1 MSKLFLTNIDLN
13 KNQIENLRLQNLPTS
28 VAPASPVDGQVYYDT
43 TLNSIMVWDAD
54 VTPSGAW
61 QRVLESGSV
70 VNADIKSDAAIDLSK
85 LATDPLARANHTGS
99 QAASTIS
106 DLATVVKAYKL
117 NEFGAP
123 TAAVAM
129 NTQKITGLG
138 TPTADTDAA
147 TKAYV
152 DAVKTGLDVKDSVR
166 VATTANIATLSGT
179 MTIDA
184 IAVVAG
190 DRVLV
195 KDQTTGSQN
204 GIWVVA
210 AGAWSRATDAD
221 TEINPG
227 MFVFVEQGTAN
238 ADSGWVMTA
247 DGAIT
252 VGTTALTFA
261 QFSGAGQI
269 TAGAGMTKNGNTLDV
284 VGTSNRIT
292 ANADSIDIASNY
304 VGQTSITTLGTVAT
318 GTWNATTISV
328 GKGGTGATTLTG
340 YVKGNGTG
348 AMTAAATVP
357 GSEVSGNIAGNAA
370 NVTGTVAI
378 ANGGTGATTAAGART
393 NLGITAG
400 FKYTATSPAITV
412 VSNTATWTVTHS
424 FATQDVIVQLRNAT
438 SNAIVEADIVLTDAN
453 TVTISWISTTN
464 VAAGAYK
471 VVVLG

>member
-1 MSKLFLTNIDLN
+1 
-13 KNQIENLRLQNLPTS
+13 
-28 VAPASPVDGQVYYDT
+28 
-43 TLNSIMVWDAD
+43 
-54 VTPSGAW
+54 
-61 QRVLESGSV
+61 
-70 VNADIKSDAAIDLSK
+70 
-85 LATDPLARANHTGS
+85 
-99 QAASTIS
+99 
-106 DLATVVKAYKL
+106 
-117 NEFGAP
+117 
-123 TAAVAM
+123 
-129 NTQKITGLG
+129 
-138 TPTADTDAA
+138 
-147 TKAYV
+147 
-152 DAVKTGLDVKDSVR
+152 
-166 VATTANIATLSGT
+166 
-179 MTIDA
+179 MTIDTV
-184 IAVVAG
+184 AVVAG

-195 KDQTTGSQN
+195 KNQTTASQN

-227 MFVFVEQGTAN
+227 MFVFVEQGTVN
-238 ADSGWVMTA
+238 ADSGWIMTT

-252 VGTTALTFA
+252 VGTTALAFA

-400 FKYTATSPAITV
+400 LKYVATSPAITV
-412 VSNTATWTVTHS
+412 DVSNTATWTVTHS
-424 FATQDVIVQLRNAT
+424 LSTQDVIVQLRDGSTNAV
-438 SNAIVEADIVLTDAN
+438 VEADVVLTN
-453 TVTISWISTTN
+453 SSTVTISWISTTN

>member
-28 VAPASPVDGQVYYDT
+28 AAPASPVDGQVYYDT

-54 VTPSGAW
+54 VTPSGTW

-70 VNADIKSDAAIDLSK
+70 VDADIKSDAAIALSK
-85 LATDPLARANHTGS
+85 LETDPLARANHTGS

-129 NTQKITGLG
+129 NAQKITGLAD
-138 TPTADTDAA
+138 PTLAQDAA

-152 DAVKTGLDVKDSVR
+152 DAVKTGLDVKESVK

-184 IAVVAG
+184 VGVVAG

-210 AGAWSRATDAD
+210 TGAWSRATDAD

-269 TAGAGMTKNGNTLDV
+269 TAGTGLTKTGNTINAA
-284 VGTSNRIT
+284 GTVNRISVT
-292 ANADSIDIASNY
+292 ADAIDISTSY
-304 VGQTSITTLGTVAT
+304 VGQNTITTLGTIGT
-318 GTWNATTISV
+318 GVWNATTISV

-400 FKYTATSPAITV
+400 LKYVATSPAITV

-424 FATQDVIVQLRNAT
+424 LSTQDVIVQLRDGSTNAV
-438 SNAIVEADIVLTDAN
+438 VEADVVLTN
-453 TVTISWISTTN
+453 SSTVTISWISTAN